1 MNSKIISRIGRSL
14 IVAILYFAGAELGL
28 SLAAL
33 HSNVTPVWPP
43 TGIAIASLLIFGR
56 QVWPGI
62 FVGALAANLLTNI
75 PVLSSFGI
83 AIGNTLEALV
93 AYWLL
98 RRSKRWT
105 GSLESVSSVLTFV
118 VYAAVLAPLVS
129 ATIGS
134 LSLCFGE
141 PSQWDRFT
149 SLWLTWWMG
158 DGFGALII
166 SPLLLAWSSPRKIES
181 RDMPEITSLFVLLII
196 VVLIVFGGWFP
207 GPVKTYP
214 LAFLALPCLLWAAM
228 KFHQRVV
235 TSAIV
240 LMAGVAVWG
249 AKQGYGPFV
258 QQSANVSLLLMI
270 SFVGTSSLMTLIVAA
285 VTNERR
291 EAEAAKSKLGSEL
304 ERNRRRIEDIVAH
317 VPGVVWEAWGEPD
330 AAHQRIDFV
339 SSHVEKMLGY
349 SVDEWLSQPNFW
361 LTIVHPDDKER
372 AAREAAAIF
381 ASGKGGTSRF
391 RWMHKDGQE
400 VWVEAQSIV
409 VCDAGVPAGMR
420 GVTMDITAAVKA
432 EKERGE
438 LLESESRAR
447 EEAEEASRLKEE
459 FLATV
464 SHELRT
470 PLNAVVGWSRLLRTG
485 QLDKDGSAHAVEVIE
500 RNAEAQRQII
510 EDLLDVSRIVTGKLR
525 INTQP
530 VDVLLIIHA
539 AIDAVR
545 PAAEAKQIDLR
556 THVEAPDSIVRADTE
571 RLQQVLWNLLA
582 NAVKFTPASGV
593 IDVYLERHESL
604 AEIRIEDSGP
614 GVPSDFLPRIF
625 DRFSQADGSSTRKH
639 GGLGLGLAIVRHLVE
654 IHGGTVSATNRS
666 DGGGAVLT
674 VRLPLCSQSG
684 RGVPLLGVVDGNIGR
699 P

>member
-1 MNSKIISRIGRSL
+1 MNSKIIPRIGRSL

-75 PVLSSFGI
+75 PVFSSFGI

-118 VYAAVLAPLVS
+118 VYATVLAPLVS

-141 PSQWDRFT
+141 PSQWERFT

-258 QQSANVSLLLMI
+258 QPSANVSLLLLI

-304 ERNRRRIEDIVAH
+304 ER
-317 VPGVVWEAWGEPD
+317 
-330 AAHQRIDFV
+330 
-339 SSHVEKMLGY
+339 S
-349 SVDEWLSQPNFW
+349 
-361 LTIVHPDDKER
+361 
-372 AAREAAAIF
+372 
-381 ASGKGGTSRF
+381 
-391 RWMHKDGQE
+391 
-400 VWVEAQSIV
+400 
-409 VCDAGVPAGMR
+409 
-420 GVTMDITAAVKA
+420 
-432 EKERGE
+432 
-438 LLESESRAR
+438 
-447 EEAEEASRLKEE
+447 
-459 FLATV
+459 
-464 SHELRT
+464 
-470 PLNAVVGWSRLLRTG
+470 
-485 QLDKDGSAHAVEVIE
+485 
-500 RNAEAQRQII
+500 
-510 EDLLDVSRIVTGKLR
+510 
-525 INTQP
+525 
-530 VDVLLIIHA
+530 
-539 AIDAVR
+539 
-545 PAAEAKQIDLR
+545 
-556 THVEAPDSIVRADTE
+556 
-571 RLQQVLWNLLA
+571 
-582 NAVKFTPASGV
+582 PASHRGH
-593 IDVYLERHESL
+593 RRTC
-604 AEIRIEDSGP
+604 AGC
-614 GVPSDFLPRIF
+614 
-625 DRFSQADGSSTRKH
+625 
-639 GGLGLGLAIVRHLVE
+639 GLGSV
-654 IHGGTVSATNRS
+654 
-666 DGGGAVLT
+666 
-674 VRLPLCSQSG
+674 G
-684 RGVPLLGVVDGNIGR
+684 RA
-699 P
+699 

>member
-1 MNSKIISRIGRSL
+1 MKKLSLISRNL
-14 IVAILYFAGAELGL
+14 LVAIVYFAGAELGL

-43 TGIAIASLLIFGR
+43 SGIAIASLLIFGR
-56 QVWPGI
+56 RVWPGI
-62 FVGALAANLLTNI
+62 FIGALAANLPTNI
-75 PVLSSFGI
+75 PVFSSFGI
-83 AIGNTLEALV
+83 AVGNTLEALV

-98 RRSKRWT
+98 QGSKRWK

-118 VYAAVLAPLVS
+118 VYAALLATLVS

-134 LSLCFGE
+134 VSLCLGE
-141 PSQWDRFT
+141 PGQWNRFT

-158 DGFGALII
+158 DGFGALIV
-166 SPLLLAWSSPRKIES
+166 SPLLLAWSSPRKIEP
-181 RDMPEITSLFVLLII
+181 RDMPEITSLFALLII

-258 QQSANVSLLLMI
+258 QPSANVSLLLLI

-291 EAEAAKSKLGSEL
+291 EA
-304 ERNRRRIEDIVAH
+304 I
-317 VPGVVWEAWGEPD
+317 
-330 AAHQRIDFV
+330 
-339 SSHVEKMLGY
+339 
-349 SVDEWLSQPNFW
+349 
-361 LTIVHPDDKER
+361 
-372 AAREAAAIF
+372 
-381 ASGKGGTSRF
+381 TSA
-391 RWMHKDGQE
+391 
-400 VWVEAQSIV
+400 VEAE
-409 VCDAGVPAGMR
+409 
-420 GVTMDITAAVKA
+420 KA
-432 EKERGE
+432 RAQ
-438 LLESESRAR
+438 LLESESQAR
-447 EEAEEASRLKEE
+447 QEAEEASRLKEE

-485 QLDKDGSAHAVEVIE
+485 QLDKEGTAHAVDVIE
-500 RNAEAQRQII
+500 RNAAAQRQII
-510 EDLLDVSRIVTGKLR
+510 EDLLDVSSIVTGKLR

-530 VDVLLIIHA
+530 IDVLLIIHG

-545 PAAEAKQIDLR
+545 PAAEAKQIAIR
-556 THVEAPDSIVRADTE
+556 THFEAPDAIVLADTE
-571 RLQQVLWNLLA
+571 RLQQVFWNLLS
-582 NAVKFTPASGV
+582 NAVKFTPDRGV
-593 IDVYLERHESL
+593 VDVYLERHDSL

-614 GVPSDFLPRIF
+614 GIPADFLPRIF

-654 IHGGTVSATNRS
+654 LHGGTVSASNRK
-666 DGGGAVLT
+666 DGTGAILI
-674 VRLPLCSQSG
+674 VRLPLSSHGG
-684 RGVPLLGVVDGNIGR
+684 RIPPLRVVDDIR
-699 P
+699 SA